1 MLVVLFIDATASLTI
16 ESENVSPNSS
26 VSVLNGP
33 LIHDVQVGKHTAAN
47 VTLIDREAMVELLQ
61 SREVNVTACLIP
73 DGVPDGLLVDDC
85 EDLLVSSCEIIDRL
99 ESSMMETGVD

>member
-33 LIHDVQVGKHTAAN
+33 LIHDVQAGKHTAAN
-47 VTLIDREAMVELLQ
+47 VTLIDREAMVELLRC
-61 SREVNVTACLIP
+61 REVNVTARLISAF
-73 DGVPDGLLVDDC
+73 VPNDLLVDDLGTTKNC
-85 EDLLVSSCEIIDRL
+85 WFRFAPLS
-99 ESSMMETGVD
+99 TGKN